1 MSGASVL
8 YDVPGP
14 KAKTRNRVYSVGG
27 ALAVLGLI
35 VFVVMRLNTQGQLAP
50 EVWNIFNNAGVR
62 TNIRDGLLTTLQVF
76 AVAAVLSLVLG
87 VLLAVARLSD
97 HKPVRWVAT
106 GFIELFRA
114 VPLLITIYALW
125 VILLSNRESLGLAG
139 DQPQFW
145 ALVVGLTVYNGSV
158 QAEVLR
164 AGINSV
170 PTGQREAAYALGM
183 SKTQVMTTVLIPQ
196 AVRAMLPTIIS
207 QLVVTLKDTSLG
219 YIITFEELLF
229 TARQMSTN
237 IIVNGNDTYVP
248 FIIVT
253 GSIYVAMCLALSA
266 LANWIERRGRRAKTG
281 IGVAAPVSRCR
292 PPTRWRSPTRCPTGR
307 SAPRTEAQRA
317 VRGRYRSVRR
327 RWHPR
332 HRLRHLTRA
341 VAVGCIRCV
350 ITHRAPTA
358 SSRMSRTYQR
368 PRGAAPW
375 TR

>member
-1 MSGASVL
+1 MSNASVL

-14 KAKTRNRVYSVGG
+14 KAKARNRLYTVVGS
-27 ALAVLGLI
+27 LAVLALI
-35 VFVVMRLNTQGQLAP
+35 AFVVLRLSAKGQLEP

-62 TNIRDGLLTTLQVF
+62 TNIRDGVLTTLQVF

-97 HKPVRWVAT
+97 HKPVRWLAT

-125 VILLSNRESLGLAG
+125 VILLSNRESLGLT
-139 DQPQFW
+139 DSQPQFW
-145 ALVVGLTVYNGSV
+145 ALVIGLTVYNGSV

-183 SKTQVMTTVLIPQ
+183 RKTQVMTTVLIPQ

-248 FIIVT
+248 VIIVT
-253 GSIYVAMCLALSA
+253 GVIYVAMCLVLSA
-266 LANWIERRGRRAKTG
+266 LANWIEARGRRAKTG
-281 IGVAAPVSRCR
+281 IGVTAAGEPVTATDALDTADAAPGG
-292 PPTRWRSPTRCPTGR
+292 P
-307 SAPRTEAQRA
+307 
-317 VRGRYRSVRR
+317 
-327 RWHPR
+327 
-332 HRLRHLTRA
+332 
-341 VAVGCIRCV
+341 VA
-350 ITHRAPTA
+350 AKD
-358 SSRMSRTYQR
+358 
-368 PRGAAPW
+368 
-375 TR
+375 

>member
-14 KAKTRNRVYSVGG
+14 RSKRRNLVYSVIG
-27 ALAVLGLI
+27 ALAMVALV
-35 VFVVMRLNTQGQLAP
+35 VFVVLRLQSKGQLEP

-62 TNIRDGLLTTLQVF
+62 TSIRDGVLTTLKVF
-76 AVAAVLSLVLG
+76 GVAAVLSLVLG

-97 HKPVRWVAT
+97 HKPVRWLAT

-125 VILLSNRESLGLAG
+125 VILLSNRASLGLG
-139 DQPQFW
+139 DNEPQFW
-145 ALVVGLTVYNGSV
+145 ALVIGLTVYNGSV

-164 AGINSV
+164 AGINAV
-170 PTGQREAAYALGM
+170 PKGQREAAYALGL

-229 TARQMSTN
+229 TARLMSTN

-248 FIIVT
+248 VIIVT
-253 GSIYVAMCLALSA
+253 GSIYVAMCLTLSA

-281 IGVAAPVSRCR
+281 IGVAAAAEPV
-292 PPTRWRSPTRCPTGR
+292 
-307 SAPRTEAQRA
+307 EATDARE
-317 VRGRYRSVRR
+317 
-327 RWHPR
+327 
-332 HRLRHLTRA
+332 
-341 VAVGCIRCV
+341 VAE
-350 ITHRAPTA
+350 
-358 SSRMSRTYQR
+358 
-368 PRGAAPW
+368 AAPGGPAAKAD
-375 TR
+375 

>member
-14 KAKTRNRVYSVGG
+14 KARTRNLVYSVVGS
-27 ALAVLGLI
+27 LAVLALL
-35 VFVVMRLNTQGQLAP
+35 VFVVLRLNTQGQLAP

-97 HKPVRWVAT
+97 HRPVRWLAT

-125 VILLSNRESLGLAG
+125 VLLLSNRDSLGLAG
-139 DQPQFW
+139 NQPQFW
-145 ALVVGLTVYNGSV
+145 ALVIGLTVYNGSV

-253 GSIYVAMCLALSA
+253 GAIYVAMCLALSA
-266 LANWIERRGRRAKTG
+266 LANWIEQRGRRAKTG
-281 IGVAAPVSRCR
+281 IGVATAGEPVTATDAMEVSD
-292 PPTRWRSPTRCPTGR
+292 
-307 SAPRTEAQRA
+307 A
-317 VRGRYRSVRR
+317 VPDG
-327 RWHPR
+327 P
-332 HRLRHLTRA
+332 
-341 VAVGCIRCV
+341 
-350 ITHRAPTA
+350 
-358 SSRMSRTYQR
+358 
-368 PRGAAPW
+368 AA
-375 TR
+375 TKD

>member
-14 KAKTRNRVYSVGG
+14 KAKARNRLYTVVGS
-27 ALAVLGLI
+27 LAVLALI
-35 VFVVMRLNTQGQLAP
+35 AFVVLRLSAKGQLEP

-62 TNIRDGLLTTLQVF
+62 TNIRDGVLTTLQVF
-76 AVAAVLSLVLG
+76 AVAAVLSLTLG

-97 HKPVRWVAT
+97 HKPVRWFAT

-125 VILLSNRESLGLAG
+125 VILLSNRESLGLTES
-139 DQPQFW
+139 QPQFW
-145 ALVVGLTVYNGSV
+145 ALVIGLTVYNGSV

-164 AGINSV
+164 AGIDSV
-170 PTGQREAAYALGM
+170 PKGQREAAYALGM

-229 TARQMSTN
+229 TARLMSTN

-248 FIIVT
+248 VIIVT
-253 GSIYVAMCLALSA
+253 GTIYVAMCLVLSA
-266 LANWIERRGRRAKTG
+266 LANWIEARGRRAKTG
-281 IGVAAPVSRCR
+281 IGVTAAGEPVTATDALEVADAAPGG
-292 PPTRWRSPTRCPTGR
+292 PADQKG
-307 SAPRTEAQRA
+307 
-317 VRGRYRSVRR
+317 
-327 RWHPR
+327 
-332 HRLRHLTRA
+332 
-341 VAVGCIRCV
+341 
-350 ITHRAPTA
+350 
-358 SSRMSRTYQR
+358 
-368 PRGAAPW
+368 
-375 TR
+375 

>member
-14 KAKTRNRVYSVGG
+14 KAKARNLVYSVVGS
-27 ALAVLGLI
+27 LAVLGLI
-35 VFVVMRLNTQGQLAP
+35 AFVVMRLNTEGQLAP

-62 TNIRDGLLTTLQVF
+62 TNIRDGVLTTLQVF
-76 AVAAVLSLVLG
+76 AVAAVLSLLLG

-97 HKPVRWVAT
+97 HKPVRWLAT

-125 VILLSNRESLGLAG
+125 VILLTNREAIGLTG

-145 ALVVGLTVYNGSV
+145 ALVIGLTVYNGSV

-248 FIIVT
+248 FIIVIGT
-253 GSIYVAMCLALSA
+253 IYVAMCLALSA

-281 IGVAAPVSRCR
+281 IGVATAGEPV
-292 PPTRWRSPTRCPTGR
+292 T
-307 SAPRTEAQRA
+307 AADAMEAA
-317 VRGRYRSVRR
+317 DAT
-327 RWHPR
+327 PD
-332 HRLRHLTRA
+332 
-341 VAVGCIRCV
+341 
-350 ITHRAPTA
+350 
-358 SSRMSRTYQR
+358 
-368 PRGAAPW
+368 GAAG
-375 TR
+375 TKD

>member
-14 KAKTRNRVYSVGG
+14 KAKARNRVYSVAG
-27 ALAVLGLI
+27 ALTVLAL
-35 VFVVMRLNTQGQLAP
+35 VAFVVMRLNTEGQLAP

-76 AVAAVLSLVLG
+76 AVAAVLSLALG

-97 HKPVRWVAT
+97 HRPVRWLAT

-125 VILLSNRESLGLAG
+125 VVLLSNRESLGLAG

-145 ALVVGLTVYNGSV
+145 ALVIGLTVYNGSV

-170 PTGQREAAYALGM
+170 PKGQGEAAYALGM

-229 TARQMSTN
+229 NARWISTN
-237 IIVNGNDTYVP
+237 VIVNGEDTYVP
-248 FIIVT
+248 VIIVT
-253 GSIYVAMCLALSA
+253 GTIYVSLCLALST
-266 LANWIERRGRRAKTG
+266 LANWIEQRGRRAKTG
-281 IGVAAPVSRCR
+281 IVVAAAAEPV
-292 PPTRWRSPTRCPTGR
+292 TATD
-307 SAPRTEAQRA
+307 AMDINDA
-317 VRGRYRSVRR
+317 V
-327 RWHPR
+327 P
-332 HRLRHLTRA
+332 
-341 VAVGCIRCV
+341 
-350 ITHRAPTA
+350 
-358 SSRMSRTYQR
+358 
-368 PRGAAPW
+368 AAPE
-375 TR
+375 RKEN

>member
-14 KAKTRNRVYSVGG
+14 KARARNRVYTVVGS
-27 ALAVLGLI
+27 LAVLALI
-35 VFVVMRLNTQGQLAP
+35 AFVVMRLSAKGQLEP
-50 EVWNIFNNAGVR
+50 EVWNIFNYAGVR
-62 TNIRDGLLTTLQVF
+62 TGIRDGVLTTLQVF
-76 AVAAVLSLVLG
+76 AVAAVLSLVVG

-97 HKPVRWVAT
+97 HKPVRWFAT

-125 VILLSNRESLGLAG
+125 VVLLSNRESLGLTG
-139 DQPQFW
+139 SQPQFW
-145 ALVVGLTVYNGSV
+145 ALVIGLTVYNGSV

-170 PTGQREAAYALGM
+170 PKGQREAAYALGM

-237 IIVNGNDTYVP
+237 IIVNGNDAYVP
-248 FIIVT
+248 VIIVT
-253 GSIYVAMCLALSA
+253 GTIYVAMCLSLSA

-281 IGVAAPVSRCR
+281 IGVAAAAEPVAA
-292 PPTRWRSPTRCPTGR
+292 TD
-307 SAPRTEAQRA
+307 AMEVADA
-317 VRGRYRSVRR
+317 VPDG
-327 RWHPR
+327 P
-332 HRLRHLTRA
+332 
-341 VAVGCIRCV
+341 
-350 ITHRAPTA
+350 
-358 SSRMSRTYQR
+358 
-368 PRGAAPW
+368 AAKKD
-375 TR
+375 

>member
-14 KAKTRNRVYSVGG
+14 KAKTRNRVYTVLGT
-27 ALAVLGLI
+27 LAVLGLI
-35 VFVVMRLNTQGQLAP
+35 AFAVLRLSAKGQLEP

-62 TNIRDGLLTTLQVF
+62 TNIRDGVLTTLQVF

-87 VLLAVARLSD
+87 VLLAVARLSE
-97 HKPVRWVAT
+97 HKPVRWLST

-125 VILLSNRESLGLAG
+125 VILLTNRDSLGLTG
-139 DQPQFW
+139 SQPQFW
-145 ALVVGLTVYNGSV
+145 ALVVGLTIYNGSV

-229 TARQMSTN
+229 TARLMSTN
-237 IIVNGNDTYVP
+237 IIVHGNDTYVP
-248 FIIVT
+248 VIIVT
-253 GSIYVAMCLALSA
+253 GAIYVAMCLALSA
-266 LANWIERRGRRAKTG
+266 LANWIERRGRRARTG
-281 IGVAAPVSRCR
+281 IEVTTAGEPVAAGDAMEV
-292 PPTRWRSPTRCPTGR
+292 
-307 SAPRTEAQRA
+307 ADA
-317 VRGRYRSVRR
+317 VPDKPAGK
-327 RWHPR
+327 
-332 HRLRHLTRA
+332 
-341 VAVGCIRCV
+341 
-350 ITHRAPTA
+350 
-358 SSRMSRTYQR
+358 QD
-368 PRGAAPW
+368 
-375 TR
+375 